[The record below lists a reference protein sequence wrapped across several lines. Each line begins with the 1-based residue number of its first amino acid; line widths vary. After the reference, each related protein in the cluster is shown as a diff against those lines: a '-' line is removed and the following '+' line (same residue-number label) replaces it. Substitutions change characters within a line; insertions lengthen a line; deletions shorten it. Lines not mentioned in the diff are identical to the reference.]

1 MNPLEVGVTFADP
14 PDEKLAARYINGQNF
29 NLWVCLNVYYT
40 IKFVLE
46 DKPFVAFMKIA

>member
-14 PDEKLAARYINGQNF
+14 LDEKLAACDINGQNF
-29 NLWVCLNVYYT
+29 NLWACLNSYYT
-40 IKFVLE
+40 IKFVPE